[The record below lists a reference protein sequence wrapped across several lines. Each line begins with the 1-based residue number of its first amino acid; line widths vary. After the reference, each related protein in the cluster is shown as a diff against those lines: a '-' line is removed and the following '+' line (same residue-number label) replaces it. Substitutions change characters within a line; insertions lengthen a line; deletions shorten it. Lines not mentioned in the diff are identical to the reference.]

1 MKKTILSATTACAMV
16 FSLGYTDQPILENY
30 AETEELIEA
39 QETSNELIADETD
52 VDADT
57 EEDDGTLV
65 GHASN
70 DGAKTAR
77 KKQWQ
82 NIALAAG
89 AVAIAVTALIL
100 VANNNGKSS
109 HHHHN

>member
-1 MKKTILSATTACAMV
+1 MI

-30 AETEELIEA
+30 AETEELIETPEA
-39 QETSNELIADETD
+39 SNELIADEID
-52 VDADT
+52 VDAAT

-70 DGAKTAR
+70 DGAKAAH

-89 AVAIAVTALIL
+89 AISIAVIALIL

-109 HHHHN
+109 HHHK

>member
-1 MKKTILSATTACAMV
+1 MKKIILSATTACSMI

-30 AETEELIEA
+30 AETEELIETPEA
-39 QETSNELIADETD
+39 SNELIADEID
-52 VDADT
+52 VDAAT

-70 DGAKTAR
+70 DGAKAAH

-89 AVAIAVTALIL
+89 AITIAVIALIL

-109 HHHHN
+109 HHHK